1 MSRETRKVRS
11 EGWLE
16 PELWLSR
23 FANRLRVLQPQ
34 IDDGLALDAA
44 KILLPM
50 LSLEDPEDAVQI
62 FLEVLRRA
70 HVELGAEVSQA
81 LQKIQAASR
90 TDPGRG
96 SSDQPA

>member
-62 FLEVLRRA
+62 FLEVMRRA
-70 HVELGAEVSQA
+70 HVEVEAEVAQA

-90 TDPGRG
+90 TDTGKG
-96 SSDQPA
+96 SGNQSA